1 MVEQS
6 YANHVKWVPL
16 FHWFVLPMLLI
27 NFFWSI
33 YRWKASGFSWD
44 GLIGLLAALALFVL
58 AFFART
64 FSMKVQDRVI
74 RLEERLRCERLLPDD
89 LKARIGEI
97 TPGQFVALRF
107 ASDGE
112 LPGLINDV
120 LTDKVSDQKT
130 IKKMVK
136 QWRAD
141 HARA

>member
-1 MVEQS
+1 MAEQN

-27 NFFWSI
+27 NFFWSV
-33 YRWKASGFSWD
+33 YHWKVLGFSWA
-44 GLIGLLAALALFVL
+44 GLIGLLTALALFVL
-58 AFFART
+58 AVCART
-64 FSMKVQDRVI
+64 FAMKVQDRVI

-112 LPGLINDV
+112 LPGLLNSV
-120 LTDKVSDQKT
+120 LTDKISDQKA
-130 IKKMVK
+130 IKLMVK
-136 QWRAD
+136 HWRAD